1 VALAMFFLLLVALS
15 EHLPFAAAY
24 AIASASCVLLLG
36 FYVSYVLGGLRRG
49 AAFAGLLGLLYGALY
64 VLLQSEDMALVL
76 GAGLLFGIL
85 AAIMIVTRRVDWY
98 RITTREAPPAP
109 V

>member
-1 VALAMFFLLLVALS
+1 MRPRS
-15 EHLPFAAAY
+15 AARDAR
-24 AIASASCVLLLG
+24 LN
-36 FYVSYVLGGLRRG
+36 RG

-76 GAGLLFGIL
+76 GALLLFGIL

-98 RITTREAPPAP
+98 RITERDARIAPDAPA
-109 V
+109 